1 MDYNENIYQ
10 LLINN
15 NNKNIDKPENKQLH
29 IDEPKNKQVNI
40 DESENKPI
48 NIDESLSKKSNLKY
62 NTITLSQTIELLS
75 SCC

>member
-15 NNKNIDKPENKQLH
+15 NNNKNIDEPENKQL
-29 IDEPKNKQVNI
+29 NI
-40 DESENKPI
+40 DKSENKK
-48 NIDESLSKKSNLKY
+48 SKLQY

>member
-15 NNKNIDKPENKQLH
+15 NNNKNIDEPENKQL
-29 IDEPKNKQVNI
+29 NI
-40 DESENKPI
+40 DKSENKQL
-48 NIDESLSKKSNLKY
+48 NIDKSENKKSKLQY